1 MKVVVEN
8 IPQDKFWDIQNNILR
23 LLVENG
29 FEEVETIQMEDALS
43 TELVGIELEIKK
55 VESKKQYI
63 TSSSAC
69 G

>member
-8 IPQDKFWDIQNNILR
+8 IPKDKFWDIQNKILR

-43 TELVGIELEIKK
+43 TELLGIELEIKK
-55 VESKKQYI
+55 DESKKQYI

>member
-1 MKVVVEN
+1 
-8 IPQDKFWDIQNNILR
+8 
-23 LLVENG
+23 VENG

-43 TELVGIELEIKK
+43 TELLGIELEIKK
-55 VESKKQYI
+55 DESKKQYI

>member
-8 IPQDKFWDIQNNILR
+8 IPQDKFWYIQNKILR

-29 FEEVETIQMEDALS
+29 FEEVETIQMEDTLS
-43 TELVGIELEIKK
+43 ADLMGIELSIKRD
-55 VESKKQYI
+55 ESKKKYI
-63 TSSSAC
+63 TSSSVC

>member
-1 MKVVVEN
+1 MKLVVEN
-8 IPQDKFWDIQNNILR
+8 IPEDKFWDIQNKILR
-23 LLVENG
+23 LLVKNG

-55 VESKKQYI
+55 DESKKQYI
-63 TSSSAC
+63 TSSSVC

>member
-8 IPQDKFWDIQNNILR
+8 IPQDKFWDIQNKILR

-43 TELVGIELEIKK
+43 TEIVGIALEIKK
-55 VESKKQYI
+55 DESKKQYI

-69 G
+69 S

>member
-8 IPQDKFWDIQNNILR
+8 IPKDKFWDIQNKILR

-43 TELVGIELEIKK
+43 TELLGIELEIKK
-55 VESKKQYI
+55 DESKKQYI
-63 TSSSAC
+63 TLSSAC

>member
-8 IPQDKFWDIQNNILR
+8 IPKDKFWDIQNKILR

-29 FEEVETIQMEDALS
+29 FEEVETIQMKDALS
-43 TELVGIELEIKK
+43 TELLGIELEIKK
-55 VESKKQYI
+55 DESKKQYI
-63 TSSSAC
+63 TLSSAC

>member
-8 IPQDKFWDIQNNILR
+8 IPEDKFWDIQNKILR

-29 FEEVETIQMEDALS
+29 FQEVETIQMEDALS
-43 TELVGIELEIKK
+43 TELIGIELEIKK
-55 VESKKQYI
+55 DESKKQYI